1 MIIMAFGKIID
12 GQIELAPMVLS
23 TKEATYINPTPEQ
36 YAANGYKELV
46 YCDKE
51 VEEYTIEE
59 TEQCINI
66 YNNVV
71 TVEDVRKRIHE
82 HIDEY
87 NNSIDVNEFI
97 FKGQSMW
104 LTPAERN
111 QLLMTL
117 NAAKLMNKSDITVVY
132 NGKMIPLVVD
142 ETIMLIYMIED
153 YARECAV
160 VTAIMHEKV
169 DALDDKKSL
178 YEFDYREGYPE
189 KIVVK

>member
-12 GQIELAPMVLS
+12 GQIEMAPTVLN

-36 YAANGYKELV
+36 YVANGYKELV
-46 YCDKE
+46 YCDTE

-59 TEQCINI
+59 TDKCINI
-66 YNNVV
+66 YNNIV
-71 TVEDVRKRIHE
+71 TVEDLRKRIHE

-142 ETIMLIYMIED
+142 EAIMLIYMIED

-189 KIVVK
+189 KIIV

>member
-1 MIIMAFGKIID
+1 MAFGKIID
-12 GQIELAPMVLS
+12 GQIEIAPAVLK

-36 YAANGYKELV
+36 YVANGYKELV
-46 YCDKE
+46 YCDTE

-142 ETIMLIYMIED
+142 EAIMLIYMIED

-189 KIVVK
+189 KIIVE

>member
-1 MIIMAFGKIID
+1 
-12 GQIELAPMVLS
+12 
-23 TKEATYINPTPEQ
+23 
-36 YAANGYKELV
+36 
-46 YCDKE
+46 
-51 VEEYTIEE
+51 
-59 TEQCINI
+59 
-66 YNNVV
+66 
-71 TVEDVRKRIHE
+71 
-82 HIDEY
+82 
-87 NNSIDVNEFI
+87 
-97 FKGQSMW
+97 MW

-142 ETIMLIYMIED
+142 EAIMLIYMIED

-189 KIVVK
+189 KIIV

>member
-12 GQIELAPMVLS
+12 GQIEMAPTVLN

-46 YCDKE
+46 YCDTE

-59 TEQCINI
+59 TEKCINI

-71 TVEDVRKRIHE
+71 TVEDLRKRIHE

-142 ETIMLIYMIED
+142 EAIMLIYMIED

-189 KIVVK
+189 KIIV

>member
-12 GQIELAPMVLS
+12 GQIEMAPTVLN

-36 YAANGYKELV
+36 YIANGYKELV
-46 YCDKE
+46 YCDTE

-59 TEQCINI
+59 TDQCINI

-71 TVEDVRKRIHE
+71 TVEDLRKRIHE

-142 ETIMLIYMIED
+142 ETIKLIYMIED

-189 KIVVK
+189 KIIV

>member
-12 GQIELAPMVLS
+12 GQIEIAPAVLN

-59 TEQCINI
+59 TDKCINI

-71 TVEDVRKRIHE
+71 TVEDLRKRIHE

-97 FKGQSMW
+97 FKGQSIW

-111 QLLMTL
+111 QLLMSL

-142 ETIMLIYMIED
+142 EAIMLIYMIED

-189 KIVVK
+189 KIIVK

>member
-12 GQIELAPMVLS
+12 GQIEMAPTVLN

-36 YAANGYKELV
+36 YVANGYKELV
-46 YCDKE
+46 YCDTE

-59 TEQCINI
+59 TDQCINI

-71 TVEDVRKRIHE
+71 TVEDLRKRIHE

-142 ETIMLIYMIED
+142 ETIKLIYMIED

-189 KIVVK
+189 KIIV

>member
-1 MIIMAFGKIID
+1 MAFGKIID
-12 GQIELAPMVLS
+12 GQIEMAPAVLN

-36 YAANGYKELV
+36 YVANGYKELV
-46 YCDKE
+46 YCDTE

-59 TEQCINI
+59 TEKCINI

-71 TVEDVRKRIHE
+71 TVEDLRKRIHE

-104 LTPAERN
+104 LTPVERN

-117 NAAKLMNKSDITVVY
+117 NAAKQMNKSDITVVY

-142 ETIMLIYMIED
+142 EAIMLIYKIED